1 MQTFT
6 QVMAQAGL
14 GQPPMTLRPP
24 VELDPRVYDYLSARA
39 AIRGIAVNELVND
52 LLKKSIEL
60 SWRLTS

>member
-6 QVMAQAGL
+6 QAMVQAGL
-14 GQPPMTLRPP
+14 GQPQMALRPP
-24 VELDPRVYDYLSARA
+24 VELDPRVYDYLAARA
-39 AIRGIAVNELVND
+39 ATRGVALDELVND